1 MCVPILSILF
11 VFYHHL
17 KNLDDILI
25 IISDVSS
32 DTVEQLTQI
41 VCKNCFH
48 FVPTDHK
55 STQIIV
61 LVTKISI
68 LVTSKL
74 IDKDLGTGTVV
85 LTLVC
90 DFVTY

>member
-17 KNLDDILI
+17 NNLDDILI
-25 IISDVSS
+25 IISEVSS

-41 VCKNCFH
+41 VCKKCFH
-48 FVPTDHK
+48 FVPTDNK
-55 STQIIV
+55 FTANYSFSQ
-61 LVTKISI
+61 KISI

-74 IDKDLGTGTVV
+74 TDKDLGTGTVV